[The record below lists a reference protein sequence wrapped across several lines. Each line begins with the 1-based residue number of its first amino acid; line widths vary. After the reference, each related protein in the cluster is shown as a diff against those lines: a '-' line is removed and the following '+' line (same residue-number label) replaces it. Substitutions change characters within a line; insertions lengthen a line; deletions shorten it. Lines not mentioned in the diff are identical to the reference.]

1 MPFKHS
7 VLSSFLCLCFSAPAS
22 SKFNPK
28 WQKYSP
34 NLCIQGHFDLW
45 RCSSNWLRQPIV
57 SRFACCFVLFFVCLF
72 VSTWRRIVSCSL
84 IGSLIYRIFNLF
96 LDRGNC
102 LRIDGSE
109 RWANLIGDN
118 RVNLLLIFICS
129 FFDICVRVS
138 FMNGFHEQSR
148 KFAPAQWRYPPELRT
163 NDTIE
168 SKRLRSASCTPHSN
182 VIASSLTN
190 YLRCLIKTTT
200 KHKMK
205 TTSFAM
211 LLCTIKIRKK

>member
-7 VLSSFLCLCFSAPAS
+7 VLTSFLCLCFSAPAS

-72 VSTWRRIVSCSL
+72 VSTWRRIVNCSL

-109 RWANLIGDN
+109 RWAEFDWRQSSQFAVNIHLFVLRHLCA
-118 RVNLLLIFICS
+118 RVVYEWVFMSNPGNLLQLSGDTRLNC
-129 FFDICVRVS
+129 
-138 FMNGFHEQSR
+138 
-148 KFAPAQWRYPPELRT
+148 AQ
-163 NDTIE
+163 
-168 SKRLRSASCTPHSN
+168 
-182 VIASSLTN
+182 
-190 YLRCLIKTTT
+190 TT
-200 KHKMK
+200 
-205 TTSFAM
+205 
-211 LLCTIKIRKK
+211 L

>member
-72 VSTWRRIVSCSL
+72 VSTWRRIVNCSL

-138 FMNGFHEQSR
+138 FMNGFSWAIQEICSSSVAIPAWTAHKRHYR
-148 KFAPAQWRYPPELRT
+148 KQA
-163 NDTIE
+163 
-168 SKRLRSASCTPHSN
+168 SAFRQLHSTLQCHC
-182 VIASSLTN
+182 V
-190 YLRCLIKTTT
+190 
-200 KHKMK
+200 
-205 TTSFAM
+205 FVD
-211 LLCTIKIRKK
+211 

>member
-1 MPFKHS
+1 MYSRPF
-7 VLSSFLCLCFSAPAS
+7 
-22 SKFNPK
+22 
-28 WQKYSP
+28 
-34 NLCIQGHFDLW
+34 
-45 RCSSNWLRQPIV
+45 
-57 SRFACCFVLFFVCLF
+57 RFVALFFQLTAPTYRLSVCLLF
-72 VSTWRRIVSCSL
+72 CFIFCVSVCFDVARRIVNCSL

-190 YLRCLIKTTT
+190 YLQMFDQNNNKTQNENN
-200 KHKMK
+200 
-205 TTSFAM
+205 F
-211 LLCTIKIRKK
+211 IRHAALHDQNSKK